1 MRGYTNLVES
11 SSKCDE
17 VCHRDDFWLFWF
29 GLENY
34 DRDMNIEIN
43 WLAVFVASIT
53 SFIIGAIWFGPKTF
67 YPVWIRA
74 LGREVPTERIE
85 MKPGE
90 TAVMFGGTYVAAFV
104 QVFTLAAIIGMGRAL
119 DPSFG
124 VLNGIAFGFLFSGGL
139 GAFGSLSHRMFGQA
153 DHKVYKS
160 LKVWLIEVGQDVV
173 ALTVAGAIL
182 GLWA

>member
-1 MRGYTNLVES
+1 MELQ
-11 SSKCDE
+11 
-17 VCHRDDFWLFWF
+17 L
-29 GLENY
+29 
-34 DRDMNIEIN
+34 N
-43 WLAVFVASIT
+43 WLAIFTASIT

-85 MKPGE
+85 MKATE
-90 TAVMFGGTYVAAFV
+90 TALMFGGTYVAGLV
-104 QVFTLAAIIGMGRAL
+104 QVFTLAVIIGMGRLL

-124 VLNGIAFGFLFSGGL
+124 VLNGIAFGFLFSVGL
-139 GAFGSLSHRMFGQA
+139 GAFGSLSHRMFGQP
-153 DHKVYKS
+153 DHNVVKS
-160 LKVWLIEVGQDVV
+160 LKVWIIEVGQDVV